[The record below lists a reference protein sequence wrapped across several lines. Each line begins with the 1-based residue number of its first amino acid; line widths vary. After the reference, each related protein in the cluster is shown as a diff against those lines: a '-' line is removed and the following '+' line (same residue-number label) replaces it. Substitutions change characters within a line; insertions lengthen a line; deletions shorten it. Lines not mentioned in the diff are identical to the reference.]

1 MKTTNQL
8 KHRESLNCGYW
19 QRFLFSQPAGKK
31 NMAGLPD
38 EGKKPGH

>member
-1 MKTTNQL
+1 LWLLAEVPVLATD
-8 KHRESLNCGYW
+8 
-19 QRFLFSQPAGKK
+19 GKK